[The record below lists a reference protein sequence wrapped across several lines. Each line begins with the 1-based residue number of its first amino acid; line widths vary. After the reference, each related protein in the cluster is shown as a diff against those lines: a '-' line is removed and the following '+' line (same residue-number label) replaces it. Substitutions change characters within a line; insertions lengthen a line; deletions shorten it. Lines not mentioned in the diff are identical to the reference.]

1 MEEGYIYLIWEEQ
14 FIKSKENIFKLGKS
28 KEIFCRMNGY
38 PKGSK
43 LLFTTIC
50 TNVDDVE
57 KQLLIIFKEKYGLY
71 NAENYENSRERFN
84 VKNYYSIINDIISY
98 LNLFNN
104 NMDLVVTTQSKEEQK
119 LIIENN
125 KKQKEEE
132 KKQKEEEKKQKEE
145 EKKQKEEEK
154 KQKEEEKK
162 KQEEEKK
169 KQKEEEKK
177 KQKEEEKK
185 KQEEEK
191 KKQEEE
197 KKKQSSDCITGF
209 IMDKIIKDSSGS
221 IGKRHLIDVF
231 KEWFQMNYGNR
242 KPPNLSE
249 IEEIMIK
256 RFGNINTKTRKW
268 MGIKFSEEEY
278 QDDMDYQD
286 NIANVVI

>member
-145 EKKQKEEEK
+145 EKKQKE
-154 KQKEEEKK
+154 
-162 KQEEEKK
+162 
-169 KQKEEEKK
+169 
-177 KQKEEEKK
+177 
-185 KQEEEK
+185 
-191 KKQEEE
+191 
-197 KKKQSSDCITGF
+197 
-209 IMDKIIKDSSGS
+209 
-221 IGKRHLIDVF
+221 
-231 KEWFQMNYGNR
+231 
-242 KPPNLSE
+242 
-249 IEEIMIK
+249 
-256 RFGNINTKTRKW
+256 
-268 MGIKFSEEEY
+268 
-278 QDDMDYQD
+278 
-286 NIANVVI
+286 

>member
-162 KQEEEKK
+162 QKEEENK

-177 KQKEEEKK
+177 QKEEKK

-191 KKQEEE
+191 NQKEEE

-242 KPPNLSE
+242 KPPKLSE
-249 IEEIMIK
+249 IEETMIK
-256 RFGNINTKTRKW
+256 RFGNRNTKTNKW

-278 QDDMDYQD
+278 QDDVDYQD